1 MAAAAATAD
10 EDQTPSPQ
18 SPLSPPS
25 SSSPS
30 SLPPPRKTYELTA
43 CSIYYAK
50 PAAPSLSG
58 FLLARPCC
66 RPAPPPDYILRD
78 VSLTARPGELL
89 AVVGPSGAGK
99 STLLDILSARTL
111 PSHGLLL
118 LNSLPLHPAS
128 FRKLSAHVPSSTPP
142 SRSSPSPR
150 PSPSPPPSSRPAT
163 NPPPRLTRAAP
174 RLHRARAAPRPRG
187 APPRR
192 AHLGLDSSSA
202 HLVLQTLRAAA
213 AARAA
218 AVVLSIHQPSSRLLS
233 SVDSLLLLSKGS
245 VVHFGSLASLDA
257 HLLSLGLS
265 VPAQLNPLE
274 YAMELLHQLPH
285 PKPTTPSVS
294 LPRKQEETKPASPSS
309 PWETPAYSSS
319 RAGEIGAL
327 YGRSWKVVYRTKQLL
342 LTNFLEA
349 LLVGLLLGTLYIN
362 AGYGEDGARKRL
374 GLFAFTLTFLLS
386 ATTETLP
393 IFVCERPILIREASS
408 GLYRLSSHVAAATLV
423 FLPTSSPS
431 PSSTPPP
438 STSSPASAP
447 PRRVRHLRPHRLGR
461 RSHRQLLRPLRELLR
476 PRLHS
481 GDLAGHGVP
490 RGFFLFSG
498 YFLTK
503 ESMPAYWVFMHY
515 MSPYKY
521 ALDAMLANEGLRAEE
536 RWTGLQVLVGFFVLY
551 RVLYWAV
558 LSRRASMSKK

>member
-1 MAAAAATAD
+1 
-10 EDQTPSPQ
+10 
-18 SPLSPPS
+18 
-25 SSSPS
+25 
-30 SLPPPRKTYELTA
+30 
-43 CSIYYAK
+43 
-50 PAAPSLSG
+50 
-58 FLLARPCC
+58 
-66 RPAPPPDYILRD
+66 
-78 VSLTARPGELL
+78 LL

-128 FRKLSAHVPSSTPP
+128 FRKLSAHVPQLDSSLPLLTV
-142 SRSSPSPR
+142 SETFAFASSLLSPR
-150 PSPSPPPSSRPAT
+150 NKSTTAADAVASLLCDL
-163 NPPPRLTRAAP
+163 RLSHAAHTRVSIGLALLRDP
-174 RLHRARAAPRPRG
+174 GVLLLDEPTS
-187 APPRR
+187 
-192 AHLGLDSSSA
+192 GLDSSSA

-294 LPRKQEETKPASPSS
+294 LPRKQEETKPASP
-309 PWETPAYSSS
+309 WETPAYSSS

-408 GLYRLSSHVAAATLV
+408 GLYRLSSHVAVALLYSATV
-423 FLPTSSPS
+423 YF
-431 PSSTPPP
+431 
-438 STSSPASAP
+438 
-447 PRRVRHLRPHRLGR
+447 
-461 RSHRQLLRPLRELLR
+461 
-476 PRLHS
+476 
-481 GDLAGHGVP
+481 LAG
-490 RGFFLFSG
+490 LCAA
-498 YFLTK
+498 
-503 ESMPAYWVFMHY
+503 PAAF
-515 MSPYKY
+515 
-521 ALDAMLANEGLRAEE
+521 A
-536 RWTGLQVLVGFFVLY
+536 TFVLI
-551 RVLYWAV
+551 
-558 LSRRASMSKK
+558 